1 MLSEI
6 PAAVQ
11 RSRLLTHFWIAA
23 QVRSQLASYMKP
35 RSVSFVDE
43 LPMSPTGK
51 IMKHVIKA
59 PYWEGRDRNV

>member
-1 MLSEI
+1 MLKPNESATEAELI
-6 PAAVQ
+6 E
-11 RSRLLTHFWIAA
+11 L
-23 QVRSQLASYMKP
+23 VRARLASYMKP
-35 RSVSFVDE
+35 KSVRFVDE